1 MKILQEVTDWGS
13 SAHTNHVYHVLS
25 NGKLYAYQPQG
36 GELKIFKNPLTFDR
50 GGRKFVTVSTGP
62 DPETQG
68 CTVQVPGSSG
78 NTYTVTL
85 GHTNTCDC
93 SGFRYRGHCKHIQ
106 IAQEKVT

>member
-13 SAHTNHVYHVLS
+13 SGQRNHVYHVLN

-36 GELKIFKNPLTFDR
+36 GALKIFKNPLTFDR
-50 GGRKFVTVSTGP
+50 GGRKFVTESTVP
-62 DPETQG
+62 DPEPVG

-85 GHTNTCDC
+85 GQKNICDC
-93 SGFRYRGHCKHIQ
+93 SGFRYRGNCKHIK
-106 IAQEKVT
+106 IAQEKFT